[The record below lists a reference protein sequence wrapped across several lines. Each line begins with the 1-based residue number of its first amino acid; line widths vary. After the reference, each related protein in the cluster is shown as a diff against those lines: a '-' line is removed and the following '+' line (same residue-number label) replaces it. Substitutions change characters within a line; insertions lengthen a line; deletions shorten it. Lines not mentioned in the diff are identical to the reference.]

1 MRRIRKTGVLLAGIF
16 WQNGATVSEPGNGTG
31 RNMKTL
37 MTSVVLAIFAANLAQ
52 AGVIERACM
61 SADRKAA
68 NRNLCGCIQDVA
80 DATLSRSDQRLA
92 AKLFKK
98 PEMAQEIRQSDS
110 ATHESFWK
118 RYKEF
123 GASAKTYCG

>member
-1 MRRIRKTGVLLAGIF
+1 MGQMK
-16 WQNGATVSEPGNGTG
+16 
-31 RNMKTL
+31 KTL
-37 MTSVVLAIFAANLAQ
+37 VTVVALAIFAGAVAQ
-52 AGVIERACM
+52 AGVIERACLK
-61 SADRKAA
+61 SDRKAA

-80 DATLSRSDQRLA
+80 DATLNRSDQRMA
-92 AKLFKK
+92 AKFFKA
-98 PEMAQEIRQSDS
+98 PEMAQEIRQSDR